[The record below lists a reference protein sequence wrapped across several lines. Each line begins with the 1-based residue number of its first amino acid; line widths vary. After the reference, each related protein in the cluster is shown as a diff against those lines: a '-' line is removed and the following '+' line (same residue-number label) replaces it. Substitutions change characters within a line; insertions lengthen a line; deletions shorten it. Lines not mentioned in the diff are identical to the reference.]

1 MVNNQKI
8 LIGIFKKTAL
18 VQDVDFDGLQVFQRY
33 AYK

>member
-18 VQDVDFDGLQVFQRY
+18 DQDFDFDGLQVFQRY